1 MKRAGIPTIEL
12 SAKEGLALNNGTQA
26 LTAAGALALYDVLKL
41 VKVADIAD
49 ALFDLDAGF
58 RTGDLC
64 FHRAHFKPVSLRN
77 RGKVW
82 YTILYVFCVLF
93 RLSKCVSMRQFT
105 ILI

>member
-49 ALFDLDAGF
+49 ALCFEAQNGVVDALD
-58 RTGDLC
+58 TEYMMYVLIQD
-64 FHRAHFKPVSLRN
+64 SLLLQE
-77 RGKVW
+77 
-82 YTILYVFCVLF
+82 TC
-93 RLSKCVSMRQFT
+93 
-105 ILI
+105 